1 MAVPLHRAPSLTE
14 EGTGAQS
21 GEVPHPR
28 PLKILQNDQGKI
40 LTTGPASSHHI
51 TTGLLHQLWLT
62 PSPKGHSS
70 ELGQRHDADKVKTVN
85 RSEPL
90 MRPNVPL
97 GPRAVWGWGSQSNS
111 CPSQELG
118 RRATGS
124 QSLTNSISVAAWTP
138 AKLPHSLG
146 LTSCF

>member
-1 MAVPLHRAPSLTE
+1 MGLKGKKIDTLT
-14 EGTGAQS
+14 S
-21 GEVPHPR
+21 Y
-28 PLKILQNDQGKI
+28 
-40 LTTGPASSHHI
+40 
-51 TTGLLHQLWLT
+51 HQLWLT
-62 PSPKGHSS
+62 LSPKGHS

-85 RSEPL
+85 RSEAL
-90 MRPNVPL
+90 MRPNAPP
-97 GPRAVWGWGSQSNS
+97 GPRAVWGWGSQSTS

-118 RRATGS
+118 RRATGT